1 MAWEK
6 TFIHSGVYMTT
17 KTRKADKAAAFLQIA
32 KFSLNAKAFIK
43 QSGDTFKL
51 CIAIQ
56 DFARFTG
63 YLSGVTCSI

>member
-1 MAWEK
+1 MAWTREFK
-6 TFIHSGVYMTT
+6 TSGVFMTT
-17 KTRKADKAAAFLQIA
+17 TTRDAGKASVFLDIA
-32 KFSLNAKAFIK
+32 KFALNAKSYVK
-43 QSGDTFKL
+43 KSGDTFQL

>member
-17 KTRKADKAAAFLQIA
+17 TTRDAGKASVFLDIA
-32 KFSLNAKAFIK
+32 KFSLNAKSYVK
-43 QSGDTFKL
+43 KSGDTFQL
-51 CIAIQ
+51 CISIQ

>member
-32 KFSLNAKAFIK
+32 KFSLNAKSYVK
-43 QSGDTFKL
+43 NP
-51 CIAIQ
+51 AIHTRCVLLFRTLQ
-56 DFARFTG
+56 G
-63 YLSGVTCSI
+63 SQVI